1 MSTSPLTGYLGITD
15 RWIFAVVLVWVALS
29 FALFWR
35 PSAPADRLILATPSG
50 REEITD
56 LSGRRT
62 LEIEG
67 RLGISRI
74 EIRDGQARFVTSPC
88 HGKYC
93 IHSGWLRRGGDVSA
107 CLPNGIS
114 LEMAGV
120 NRAYDSV
127 NY

>member
-1 MSTSPLTGYLGITD
+1 MSAAQLSGYLGATD
-15 RWIFAVVLVWVALS
+15 RWIFAAALVWVALS
-29 FALFWR
+29 YAVFWR
-35 PSAPADRLILATPSG
+35 PSAPADRLILSAPDG

-56 LSGRRT
+56 LSGQRM
-62 LEIEG
+62 LEIKG

-93 IHSGWLRRGGDVSA
+93 IHSGWLRRGGDISA

-114 LEMAGV
+114 LEMAGAD
-120 NRAYDSV
+120 RSYDSV